1 MANNADRI
9 RELAQGP
16 KSKPVKTGKPVIVAP
31 PPPTVPRADWPE
43 PPAEEA
49 YYGLPGRIVRA
60 MEPHTEADPVAM
72 LVQLIIMYGN
82 AVGRGPH
89 WAVGGDRH
97 YTNGFAVL
105 VGPTGG
111 GRKGTSAGM
120 VRMVFDG
127 VEDEWLN
134 GRSAGGISSGEGLVW
149 AVRDHITARE
159 RVNNGKGQPP
169 SYEMVE
175 SDPGVVDKRLMLQEP
190 EFAGVLKQT
199 ERQGNT
205 ASVVL
210 RQLWDGLPVVQTLT
224 KNNPAKTTGAHVSL
238 VGHIT
243 PEELYRYVTAT
254 EMANGFLNR
263 FLFVCVRRS
272 KFLPD
277 GGNVH
282 DRVLIPLRCELA
294 NAVTFART
302 IGEVHRHSSA
312 KALWHA
318 VYPIL
323 NGERNGLSGAI
334 TARAAPHVSRLALLF
349 ALMDRSSDI
358 RPKHLMA
365 GLALWDYCERS
376 TAFLF
381 GDRTGNPVADDVRD
395 LLQAAPGGLTRTELV
410 AALGSH
416 KFGDKLTA
424 ALVVLEKAGL
434 ARREKV
440 ATGGKPAEQWHATHS
455 NANASPLMATA
466 RRTLAESTA
475 CDESDLNDESPDLD
489 RFHSLDRTSPS
500 KTAKPVDPWNDV
512 AQMDTA
518 MKAAGVKWAEVLK
531 WLELPTS
538 TLFLK
543 VPEDERRRAYLHF
556 TSRN

>member
-1 MANNADRI
+1 MRQFTEARNQRG
-9 RELAQGP
+9 LTS
-16 KSKPVKTGKPVIVAP
+16 SKPLSPTPTP
-31 PPPTVPRADWPE
+31 PPDWPE

-49 YYGLPGRIVRA
+49 FYGLAGRIVRA

-72 LVQLIIMYGN
+72 LVQLSLMFGN

-97 YTNGFAVL
+97 YTNEFAVL

-120 VRMVFDG
+120 VRLAFEG
-127 VEDEWLN
+127 VEDEWLK
-134 GRSAGGISSGEGLVW
+134 GRNAGGVSSGEGMLW
-149 AVRDHITARE
+149 AVRDPITTRE
-159 RVNNGKGQPP
+159 KVSNGKGQAP
-169 SYEMVE
+169 SYAMVE
-175 SDPGVVDKRLMLQEP
+175 SDPGAEDKRLMLQEP

-224 KNNPAKTTGAHVSL
+224 KNNPAKATGAIVSL

-243 PEELYRYVTAT
+243 PEELHRNVTTT

-277 GGNVH
+277 GG
-282 DRVLIPLRCELA
+282 RVREDVLAPLRDELA
-294 NAVTFART
+294 DAVAFART
-302 IGEVHRHSSA
+302 IGEVRRHSSA

-349 ALMDRSSDI
+349 ALMERSPDI
-358 RPKHLMA
+358 RPNHLMA

-381 GDRTGNPVADDVRD
+381 GNRTGNPVADDVRD
-395 LLQAAPGGLTRTELV
+395 LLQAAPNGLTRTELV
-410 AALGSH
+410 AAMGRH
-416 KFGDKLTA
+416 QFGEKLTA
-424 ALVVLEKAGL
+424 ALMVLEKAGL
-434 ARREKV
+434 ARGEKV
-440 ATGGKPAEQWHATHS
+440 TTGGKPAEHWHATHR

-466 RRTLAESTA
+466 RRTLAESPA
-475 CDESDLNDESPDLD
+475 CDESDESDQSPDLD
-489 RFHSLDRTSPS
+489 RLDRTS
-500 KTAKPVDPWNDV
+500 TVEAAKPVEPWDDG
-512 AQMDTA
+512 AQMATA
-518 MKAAGVKWAEVLK
+518 LEAAGTKWPEALK
-531 WLELPTS
+531 WLQLPT
-538 TLFLK
+538 TTGFYR

-556 TSRN
+556 TGKK